1 MLELEG
7 QNLDRVWLEDSPYFK
22 GYGWTRFHFMKL
34 ELEGKKKEK
43 VKQKQEKK
51 KVSKNVTSA
60 LVWGK
65 GAAVYECADC
75 KHAIYNETTVQ
86 ARYVKHLCEEFPY
99 YLI

>member
-1 MLELEG
+1 MVYDELNLVEDDDHRFEEAMLELEG

-51 KVSKNVTSA
+51 KVNKNVTSA
-60 LVWGK
+60 LVWGRRCCC
-65 GAAVYECADC
+65 V
-75 KHAIYNETTVQ
+75 
-86 ARYVKHLCEEFPY
+86 
-99 YLI
+99 